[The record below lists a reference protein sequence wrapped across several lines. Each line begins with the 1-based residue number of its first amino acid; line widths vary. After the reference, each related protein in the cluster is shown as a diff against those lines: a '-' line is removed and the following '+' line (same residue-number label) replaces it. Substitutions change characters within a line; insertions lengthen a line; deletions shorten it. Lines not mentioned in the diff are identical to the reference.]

1 MGILDRI
8 LAGMAG
14 HGSSHGHGNSR
25 GHGSP
30 SSHDWGHNPAPSV
43 SGITLPRNAKRSIRT
58 ALAFAASAGH
68 RWCQRRAR
76 SAVASFRS
84 ARNSVLSAA
93 TR

>member
-8 LAGMAG
+8 LAGMPG

-43 SGITLPRNAKRSIRT
+43 SGITCPAMQSDQSERRSLLRPVRDI
-58 ALAFAASAGH
+58 AGASVVH
-68 RWCQRRAR
+68 EVQ
-76 SAVASFRS
+76 
-84 ARNSVLSAA
+84 
-93 TR
+93 